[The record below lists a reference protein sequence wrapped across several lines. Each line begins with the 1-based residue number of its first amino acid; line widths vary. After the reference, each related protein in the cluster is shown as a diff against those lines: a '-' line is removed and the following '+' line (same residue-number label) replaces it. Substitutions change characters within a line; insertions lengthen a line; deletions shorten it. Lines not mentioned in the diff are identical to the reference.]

1 LTRASQSLTI
11 PAVQDQI
18 TKTGRG
24 STQKFCLGFR
34 DRSAGLA
41 LLLIVLLGFASR
53 SANATSTVA
62 DGSDIR
68 VSVITMGP
76 GDAGWEKFGHIAL
89 RIQDPQGLLPQ
100 YPQVH
105 DVMFN
110 WGIFNFKQKNFY
122 LNFLQGRMIY
132 MTAAEDGPL
141 SLQDYHD
148 SGRAVYEQVLH
159 LTGAQKIELE
169 RRCAVA
175 IDEEH
180 RNYRY
185 DYYRDNCSTRV
196 RDILDDTLRGQIKQ
210 QTESKPS
217 GVTLRWHTR
226 RLLTDDLPLYVALQ
240 AELGHP
246 VDQPISQ
253 WQEMFLPS
261 KLRERLREIMVVQTD
276 GSKAPL
282 LEYEQIISA
291 GDKPPEALGPPRS
304 VPYAL
309 LSGTLLGGAFVG
321 LTLLI
326 VWKKRLARTGLIVL
340 GLGWLLLIGIGGVI
354 GAWAWIGTDHFVA
367 KYNENL
373 LQVTPLGLVLAI
385 LLPKASGGGKWL
397 AFIIS
402 AIIAGLS
409 VLGLALKVTPFF
421 FQVNGDMI
429 ALCLPVHLALCW
441 SLWRLSKLPPR
452 IKAEEDVPA
461 GKKKSRKRAALSRS
475 SRSPRAAAE

>member
-1 LTRASQSLTI
+1 
-11 PAVQDQI
+11 V
-18 TKTGRG
+18 
-24 STQKFCLGFR
+24 
-34 DRSAGLA
+34 
-41 LLLIVLLGFASR
+41 GFAISLGILVGFATGT
-53 SANATSTVA
+53 ANAAPAVA

-68 VSVITMGP
+68 VSIVTMGP

-89 RIQDPQGLLPQ
+89 RIQDPQGVLPQ
-100 YPQVH
+100 YPEAR

-110 WGIFNFKQKNFY
+110 WGIFDFEQKNFY

-132 MTAAEDGPL
+132 MTAAEDGPR
-141 SLQDYHD
+141 SLQSYRE

-169 RRCAVA
+169 RRCLVA
-175 IDEEH
+175 TAEENK
-180 RNYRY
+180 NYRY

-253 WQEMFLPS
+253 WQEMFLPA
-261 KLRERLREIMVVQTD
+261 KLRERLRELMVTQPD

-282 LEYEQIISA
+282 LESEQVVSA
-291 GDKPPEALGPPRS
+291 GDKPPEALAPPRS

-309 LSGTLLGGAFVG
+309 LSGILLGGAFVG
-321 LTLLI
+321 LTVLI
-326 VWKKRLARTGLIVL
+326 VRKKRFARTGLIVL
-340 GLGWLLLIGIGGVI
+340 GLGWLLLVGIGGAI
-354 GAWAWIGTDHFVA
+354 SAWAWIGTDHFVA

-373 LQVTPLGLVLAI
+373 LQVTPLALILAF
-385 LLPKASGGGKWL
+385 LLPKASGGGKRA
-397 AFIIS
+397 AFIAS

-409 VLGLALKVTPFF
+409 VLGLSLKVTPFF

-441 SLWRLSKLPPR
+441 SLWRLSKLPPH
-452 IKAEEDVPA
+452 IKAIKEPPA
-461 GKKKSRKRAALSRS
+461 ERKKSRKRARLSRS

>member
-1 LTRASQSLTI
+1 
-11 PAVQDQI
+11 
-18 TKTGRG
+18 
-24 STQKFCLGFR
+24 
-34 DRSAGLA
+34 
-41 LLLIVLLGFASR
+41 
-53 SANATSTVA
+53 
-62 DGSDIR
+62 
-68 VSVITMGP
+68 MGP

-89 RIQDPQGLLPQ
+89 RIQDSQGVLPE
-100 YPQVH
+100 YPDAH

-110 WGIFNFKQKNFY
+110 WGIFDFEQKNFY

-132 MTAAEDGPL
+132 MTAAEDGPH
-141 SLQDYHD
+141 SLRGYRA

-169 RRCAVA
+169 RRCLVA
-175 IDEEH
+175 IAEENK
-180 RNYRY
+180 NYRY

-196 RDILDDTLRGQIKQ
+196 RDILDETLRGQIKQ

-253 WQEMFLPS
+253 WQELFLPS
-261 KLRERLREIMVVQTD
+261 KLRERLREITIVQPD
-276 GSKAPL
+276 GSKGQL
-282 LEYEQIISA
+282 LESEQVLSPD
-291 GDKPPEALGPPRS
+291 DKYPEAAAPPRS
-304 VPYAL
+304 IPYAL
-309 LSGTLLGGAFVG
+309 MSGILLGGAFVG

-326 VWKKRLARTGLIVL
+326 IRKKRFARTGFIVL
-340 GLGWLLLIGIGGVI
+340 GVSWLLLIGIGGAI
-354 GAWAWIGTDHFVA
+354 SAWAWIGTDHLVA

-373 LQVTPLGLVLAI
+373 LQVTPLALVLAF
-385 LLPKASGGGKWL
+385 LLPKASGGGKRA
-397 AFIIS
+397 AFIAS

-441 SLWRLSKLPPR
+441 SLRRLSKLPPHVKA
-452 IKAEEDVPA
+452 IKEPPAET
-461 GKKKSRKRAALSRS
+461 KQLRKRARLSRS